1 MKSYSFET
9 PVEAWAGMMEKA
21 IHCDPEEG
29 LFSDDQGAE
38 ITGQLFT
45 YGLHLRI
52 NKAEFNPDFDF
63 GTLMGYTSSKWTT
76 LLNNYIDLDAMDVL
90 KSQIREFEKQK
101 STYRNYHIGF
111 HFADAHN
118 NGKGCLLSGV
128 FSRKINQ
135 ERPELSVVMRASEMV
150 TRLPWDLLLLCRV
163 GEYIYGHTDFSL
175 QIYMVSSF
183 IDDISLML
191 YHGYSNIED
200 ILSTVENKERRKKLK
215 KVFKKVSGQ
224 AEEGEDPK
232 YQAYLRVYKVF
243 NPEKYNIEVKP
254 LLAKD
259 CIIGNWD
266 DIPMPKGGCPSI
278 IKRNAIK
285 AAYTKFIERYG
296 LELGFE
302 TAPKKKVISFQANP
316 KDPNDLSDIEEDD
329 TDTNSENVSENEQ

>member
-1 MKSYSFET
+1 MKSYNFNT
-9 PVEAWAGMMEKA
+9 PVEAWSSLMEKA
-21 IHCDPEEG
+21 IYADPEEG

-45 YGLHLRI
+45 YGLHI
-52 NKAEFNPDFDF
+52 TIDNPVFDPDFDF

-76 LLNNYIDLDAMDVL
+76 LLNNYLDLDAMDTL
-90 KSQIREFEKQK
+90 KTQIRENEKMR

-111 HFADAHN
+111 HFADSHN

-135 ERPELSVVMRASEMV
+135 EKPQLTVIMRASEMV
-150 TRLPWDLLLLCRV
+150 TRLPWDLLLISRI
-163 GEYIYGHTDFSL
+163 GEYVYGHTNFTI
-175 QIYMVSSF
+175 QIIMVSAF
-183 IDDISLML
+183 IDDVSLML
-191 YHGYSNIED
+191 YNGYKNLEEIFPN
-200 ILSTVENKERRKKLK
+200 VENKERRKKLK
-215 KVFKKVSGQ
+215 KIYKKVTGQ
-224 AEEGEDPK
+224 AEDGEDPK

-243 NPEKYNIEVKP
+243 NPEKYGMEVKP

-302 TAPKKKVISFQANP
+302 SAPKKKVISFQSKPQTEDN
-316 KDPNDLSDIEEDD
+316 LGDIEDEDNLD
-329 TDTNSENVSENEQ
+329 NSNETE